1 MDLRRVAERLAV
13 RVVAVGLDPI
23 GLGPPLAVEAP
34 EDRLRARV
42 PVLDR
47 RTERE
52 LSQARYQYVLGMLRL
67 KLAAGTLSEADL
79 VFINDRLVYAAEP
92 PH

>member
-1 MDLRRVAERLAV
+1 V
-13 RVVAVGLDPI
+13 RTGVD
-23 GLGPPLAVEAP
+23 
-34 EDRLRARV
+34 
-42 PVLDR
+42 VLNAQR
-47 RTERE
+47 ELYRTERE

-92 PH
+92 PSRRADR